1 MIRFLPFGLLILSIY
16 CMMLRQSYVEPKYDV
31 LPCNRLYANDDCI
44 FMQEDAKLIK
54 KDTLRP
60 S

>member
-31 LPCNRLYANDDCI
+31 LPCNTQTMTAYSCKK
-44 FMQEDAKLIK
+44 MQSK
-54 KDTLRP
+54 
-60 S
+60 